1 MSTRGYK
8 QSGGYFTIIRDMN
21 TTVALAGANP
31 TALSANFGTDS
42 APLFSTN
49 SLSISSI
56 ASTLLNTGNVL
67 KDMGKTLVSSGR
79 IFRKVQLV
87 QASLGGV
94 GGVTQ
99 SGPGVGPNPDYFTGY
114 VELPS
119 IDSSVGAAGGGASG
133 ANATVAN
140 RTFVARLG

>member
-1 MSTRGYK
+1 MSARGYK
-8 QSGGYFTIIRDMN
+8 QSGGYFTILQAMN
-21 TTVALAGANP
+21 ATAATAQTTATP
-31 TALSANFGTDS
+31 LSANFGTDA

-56 ASTLLNTGNVL
+56 ASTLLNAGNVL

-87 QASLGGV
+87 QGGLGGV
-94 GGVTQ
+94 GGVTA
-99 SGPGVGPNPDYFTGY
+99 SGPGQGPNPDYFTGY
-114 VELPS
+114 IELPS
-119 IDSSVGAAGGGASG
+119 IDSSVGAGPGGA
-133 ANATVAN
+133 TAN